1 MLLRWK
7 KKPFD
12 YFLHNAGSPNDV
24 IDGGIIV
31 FAAGNEYAAMA
42 GYPGAYPDYISVAA
56 LAADGTPS
64 CYSNYAMGVSI
75 AAPVVTV
82 IIIRARKE
90 KYIPHYL
97 LLPMKMVGKIL
108 ITDIWKEHRRL
119 VHIFRE

>member
-1 MLLRWK
+1 MQCSWGYNSGLSNPISGYTPGFTSDKDWVDAAPLEK
-7 KKPFD
+7 EAFD

-64 CYSNYAMGVSI
+64 SG
-75 AAPVVTV
+75 
-82 IIIRARKE
+82 
-90 KYIPHYL
+90 
-97 LLPMKMVGKIL
+97 
-108 ITDIWKEHRRL
+108 W
-119 VHIFRE
+119 